1 MFRTMVV
8 VDGKKLEEAFKKRG
22 LDSKEVAIELGFSR
36 QYFKN
41 AIYGNRNINGQAA
54 AMLKKLYNM
63 DRSEYEKVDEPDE
76 PEIEE
81 AIDIPEE
88 AEFNINHDRE
98 LKIGLDY
105 DKLYQTVY
113 AATYAAFDQ
122 VLNSGGSQ
130 KESVS

>member
-22 LDSKEVAIELGFSR
+22 LDSKEVALELGFSR

-88 AEFNINHDRE
+88 AEFKINHDRE
-98 LKIGLDY
+98 LKIGFDY
-105 DKLYQTVY
+105 DKLYEVIFK
-113 AATYAAFDQ
+113 AVSDA
-122 VLNSGGSQ
+122 LNA
-130 KESVS
+130 